1 MWAIF
6 TIGVTIL
13 ELRGTVV
20 GSHST
25 TKVKSLLCNFL
36 TMPTNLSTDIGVP
49 LWSVNL
55 KFSED
60 PSDISMLNV
69 FITKKNVKTPC
80 AVLKTEYHIYLHS
93 FLKLSNDKS
102 SQFKEIILK
111 SHPILV
117 RTMNGISFSPLIFE
131 SINLVHRIWVRKS
144 VCSLTFN
151 Q

>member
-1 MWAIF
+1 MWIIY

-13 ELRGTVV
+13 GLRGTVV
-20 GSHST
+20 DSYST
-25 TKVKSLLCNFL
+25 TKVKSLLWKVF

-55 KFSED
+55 KFSVD

-111 SHPILV
+111 SLLNLV
-117 RTMNGISFSPLIFE
+117 RTMNGISFWPLIFE
-131 SINLVHRIWVRKS
+131 SFNLVHRIYSGSKFDVS
-144 VCSLTFN
+144 SNFV
-151 Q
+151 